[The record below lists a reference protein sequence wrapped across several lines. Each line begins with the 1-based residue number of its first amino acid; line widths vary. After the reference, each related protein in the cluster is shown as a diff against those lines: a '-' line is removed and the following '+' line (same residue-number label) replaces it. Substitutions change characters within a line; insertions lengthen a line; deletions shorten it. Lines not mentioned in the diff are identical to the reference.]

1 MNRNLLIFFC
11 LFLLV
16 TVNCQKS
23 EFEPDDLGSLE
34 IRNIEIG
41 TKNRKIVYAGSDLH
55 IEGLIEAKHGL
66 DQVKVEI
73 TPQVSGYG
81 FAFDRTYKEG
91 FNGLKEATFHQ
102 HILIPKGIKPG
113 LHNFLFILKDLK
125 GNTKIVRDTL
135 KIENNPNLPEFKNAI
150 FGMDGNVARVEATIL
165 AKLKIDRIEMEI
177 QSSVWNKTVIYN
189 HDKIKGATSYNF
201 SEGIDMTNAPSAHYH
216 VNCTVY
222 DQQNNKITRSFHFD
236 K

>member
-11 LFLLV
+11 LFLLI

-23 EFEPDDLGSLE
+23 EFEPKDLESLE
-34 IRNIEIG
+34 IRDIEIG
-41 TKNRKIVYAGSDLH
+41 SKNSKIVYAGSDLH

-91 FNGLKEATFHQ
+91 FNGLKEAMFHQ

-135 KIENNPNLPEFKNAI
+135 KIENNPNLPEFNNVKFRI
-150 FGMDGNVARVEATIL
+150 DGSIVKVEATIL
-165 AKLKIDRIEMEI
+165 AKLKIDRIELEI

-189 HDKIKGATSYNF
+189 HNQIKGVTSYNF